1 MLVFRQR
8 WPNSRHPTVV
18 LITMRRMFPSALT
31 GLLAIAVACSSTDP
45 RPGPDPNAPVVT
57 ITSPADNA
65 SVPESTAVLFAGGAV
80 DDDGVV
86 LPDTAL
92 HWTSDIDGAL
102 GAGDSV
108 VLSTLTAGHHTITLT
123 ASDTGGL
130 TGHASVTLNVV
141 GTAPVLGLDT
151 IASGFS
157 SPIFLT
163 APPGDTARLFVV
175 EQGGAIRII
184 KNGSLLGTPFLDLH
198 DSLST
203 GGEQGLL
210 GLAFDPDYD
219 QNGRFFVSYTR
230 QNGDSRLARYTV
242 SGDPDVADPASGVTI
257 LGVPQPYSNHNGG
270 GIAFGLDNFLYFG
283 LGDGGSGG
291 DPDGHGQRR
300 DELLGSML
308 RLDVSGATYTIP
320 GTNPYHGSTAFRQEL
335 WNYGL
340 RNPWRWSFDRLT
352 GDLYI
357 ADVGQGDFEEVNVQ
371 PAASPGG
378 ENYGWST
385 MEGTHCYPDAAPCN
399 QAGLTLP
406 VLDYGHGQG
415 CSVTGGYVYRGTA
428 IPSLQGTYF
437 YADYCSGWVRSFR
450 WSGGQATARLDRP
463 ELEPGGNITSFGED
477 ARGELYI
484 LTQGGGVHRIVAR

>member
-1 MLVFRQR
+1 
-8 WPNSRHPTVV
+8 
-18 LITMRRMFPSALT
+18 MFPSALT

-65 SVPESTAVLFAGGAV
+65 SVPESSAVLLAGGAV
-80 DDDGVV
+80 DDNGAV
-86 LPDTAL
+86 LPGSVL
-92 HWTSDIDGAL
+92 LWSSSIDGAL
-102 GAGDSV
+102 GTGDSV
-108 VLSTLTAGHHTITLT
+108 VLSTLTAGHHTITLSATDT
-123 ASDTGGL
+123 AGL
-130 TGHASVTLNVV
+130 TGQASVTLNVV
-141 GTAPVLGLDT
+141 GTAPTLGLDT
-151 IASGFS
+151 IASGFD

-163 APPGDTARLFVV
+163 APPGDTTRLFVV
-175 EQGGAIRII
+175 EQSGAIRII
-184 KNGSLLGTPFLDLH
+184 KNGVVLGTPFLNLH

-210 GLAFDPDYD
+210 GLAFDPNYATT
-219 QNGRFFVSYTR
+219 GRFFVSYTR
-230 QNGDSRLARYTV
+230 QNGDSRLARYNV
-242 SGDPDVADPASGVTI
+242 SADPDVASEASGVTI

-270 GIAFGLDNFLYFG
+270 GIAFGPDNYLYFG

-320 GTNPYHGSTAFRQEL
+320 GTNPYASSTAFRQEL

-357 ADVGQGDFEEVNVQ
+357 GDVGQGDYEEVDVQ
-371 PAASPGG
+371 PSGSSGG
-378 ENYGWST
+378 ENYGWNT
-385 MEGTHCYPDAAPCN
+385 MEGTHCYPDASPCN
-399 QAGLTLP
+399 QAGLALP

-415 CSVTGGYVYRGTA
+415 CSVTGGYVYRGQD
-428 IPSLQGTYF
+428 IPSL
-437 YADYCSGWVRSFR
+437 
-450 WSGGQATARLDRP
+450 
-463 ELEPGGNITSFGED
+463 
-477 ARGELYI
+477 
-484 LTQGGGVHRIVAR
+484 